1 MGKGPLPFK
10 GTDVTRAFKAA
21 KKAGV
26 DVLVEIDLGNG
37 KKMTIRPVKAGETD
51 DVNDNPWN
59 EVLPN
64 GTPAKIR

>member
-26 DVLVEIDLGNG
+26 PVKVDIDLERKWMTLTPVEVVEVSGTGEPNEWDEIHNG
-37 KKMTIRPVKAGETD
+37 KDKP
-51 DVNDNPWN
+51 
-59 EVLPN
+59 
-64 GTPAKIR
+64 KIR